1 MLRFIGLVVLLALSF
16 GFGYLRGKQPTNNL
30 EQTVRVFSR
39 NMLDSTLGVERDLHR
54 RQNLVDA
61 KSRVVQAKAETY
73 NKNAA
78 DAVKELAEAV
88 NSLEIV
94 MRGEKQADPQAPIKE
109 LAGRIRELRLEI
121 SLGKKVSLAKFE
133 EIQKELDLLLRKYL
147 PALNSGRLLLPLRKN
162 ALDPHLDHH
171 ISILQ
176 QWLDRFATTFIANGF
191 QRRGSR

>member
-1 MLRFIGLVVLLALSF
+1 MLRFIGLVMLLALSF

-88 NSLEIV
+88 NSLEMV
-94 MRGEKQADPQAPIKE
+94 MRGEKQAEPQASIKN
-109 LAGRIRELRLEI
+109 LVGRIRELRLDV
-121 SLGKKVSLAKFE
+121 SLGRKVLLAKFE
-133 EIQKELDLLLRKYL
+133 EIQKELDL
-147 PALNSGRLLLPLRKN
+147 
-162 ALDPHLDHH
+162 
-171 ISILQ
+171 
-176 QWLDRFATTFIANGF
+176 FI
-191 QRRGSR
+191 RR

>member
-133 EIQKELDLLLRKYL
+133 EIQKKLDLFL
-147 PALNSGRLLLPLRKN
+147 
-162 ALDPHLDHH
+162 
-171 ISILQ
+171 
-176 QWLDRFATTFIANGF
+176 
-191 QRRGSR
+191 SR